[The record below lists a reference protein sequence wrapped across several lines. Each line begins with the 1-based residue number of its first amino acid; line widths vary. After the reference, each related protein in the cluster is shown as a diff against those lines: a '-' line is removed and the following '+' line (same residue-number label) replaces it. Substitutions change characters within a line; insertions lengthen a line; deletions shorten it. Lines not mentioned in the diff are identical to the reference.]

1 MIGKSFTKAARVSLS
16 SRYSWRRRKRG
27 EEGGEGGEE
36 EEEGDEEAGEEGG
49 EEEVGGMRDFMPKPN
64 FFKLAKARC
73 MKALE
78 DAYETC
84 RR

>member
-1 MIGKSFTKAARVSLS
+1 MTGRKPMMGGIQIRMIGKSFTKAARVSLS

-49 EEEVGGMRDFMPKPN
+49 EEEVGGMRWG
-64 FFKLAKARC
+64 LALR
-73 MKALE
+73 
-78 DAYETC
+78 DV
-84 RR
+84 